1 MGSKWQ
7 PIGEAYTLY
16 YDAPFTLPFLR
27 RNEAAVAVTKRPIS
41 QQQ

>member
-7 PIGEAYTLY
+7 PIGEAY
-16 YDAPFTLPFLR
+16 TLPFLR